1 MLDKVKAALRIKSSA
16 FDDELTDAI
25 EAAKLDLGIAG
36 VSNDELEAGT
46 DPSDRLLVT
55 AIETYCMYRHMLMH
69 GEPNQL
75 QAIKASYDEQKAQLA
90 TCTGYTRWS
99 E

>member
-16 FDDELTDAI
+16 FDDELNDAI
-25 EAAKLDLGIAG
+25 AAAKLDLGIAG

-75 QAIKASYDEQKAQLA
+75 QAIKTSYDEQKAQLA